1 MQMTDQQ
8 PEGPGRAIRRR
19 AAPGTLVVL
28 CILLALT
35 VAATGCTKSRNTNT
49 AVSSDARDT
58 ALRQIA
64 TDYACTSDLSQAQAA
79 LDKLGLANPAQLIVA
94 LGESDA
100 VAGRP
105 TAEIAPLAR
114 LAEALG
120 TRSPKLIAYL
130 EPTLAPAPTAAPP
143 AATPTSVPP
152 SPTSAPSLTP
162 TASPPTETPLPP
174 TATPTSAPQEPRVVA
189 DTDVNL
195 RGGPGK
201 AYPVVAKLRAGQEVE
216 ILGRNASGDWWQL
229 ASPGVKQAW
238 VAGTVVRVL
247 GPIDTVTVARNI
259 PTPPPVPTAAPR
271 PTAVPA
277 APPKPSTAYVVQ
289 SVRVR
294 PAGQDA
300 QSCQGGE
307 HNIFVQVVDPAGNPV
322 DGARVQEIFTGR
334 VEVTGAQGKGSGR
347 VQFDIYKDGGG
358 QLVIVDEGNN
368 PISPQ
373 TRGMGANLPEWDLFQ
388 AAGYCNC
395 KPYPD
400 VDSCHAGWEA
410 RDFRYM
416 PMSHYVYEVVFQR
429 TY

>member
-64 TDYACTSDLSQAQAA
+64 TDYARTSDLSQAQAA

-152 SPTSAPSLTP
+152 SPTPAPSLPP
-162 TASPPTETPLPP
+162 TTLPPTETSLPP
-174 TATPTSAPQEPRVVA
+174 TDAPTSAPQKPRVVA
-189 DTDVNL
+189 DSDVNL

-201 AYPVVAKLRAGQEVE
+201 AYPVVAKLLAGQETD

-229 ASPGVKQAW
+229 AWTGGKQAW

-247 GPIDTVTVARNI
+247 GPIDTVTVASNI
-259 PTPPPVPTAAPR
+259 PTPPPVPTAAPK
-271 PTAVPA
+271 PTAAPTA
-277 APPKPSTAYVVQ
+277 APKPSTQYVVKSLRLR
-289 SVRVR
+289 SV
-294 PAGQDA
+294 GEDA
-300 QSCQGGE
+300 QTCKSGD
-307 HNIFVQVVDPAGNPV
+307 HNIFVHVVDAAGGLL
-322 DGARVQEIFTGR
+322 DGVRVRDVFTQKI
-334 VEVTGAQGKGSGR
+334 EVTGAQGKGPGA
-347 VQFDIYKDGGG
+347 VEYDIYRGGGG
-358 QLVIVDEGNN
+358 QLEIIDEGGNR
-368 PISPQ
+368 ISELS
-373 TRGMGANLPEWDLFQ
+373 RGMSDDWPPFDLMK

-395 KPYPD
+395 KPHPD
-400 VDSCHAGWEA
+400 DASCQSDLESKQYFFAVG
-410 RDFRYM
+410 
-416 PMSHYVYEVVFQR
+416 HYAYEVIFQR